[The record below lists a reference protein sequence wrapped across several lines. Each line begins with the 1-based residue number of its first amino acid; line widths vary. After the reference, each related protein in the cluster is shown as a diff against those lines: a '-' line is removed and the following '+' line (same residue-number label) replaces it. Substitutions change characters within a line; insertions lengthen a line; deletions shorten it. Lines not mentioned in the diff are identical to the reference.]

1 MRSTRGMARDQVY
14 DGMCQALQNPTPCL
28 HPLAQANAR
37 ERQPAAT
44 MAMQLSSHRAMTD
57 RPQRGS
63 PSQCARSMIQKAMK
77 SLPGGPQVP
86 TALYLV
92 LLGLQSS
99 CAPEANEQPSP
110 ILGTDATTSTS
121 PGQSTISSVP
131 VAPSQTQ
138 STTTSGTSTTTAT
151 SSATTT
157 FNSNASTTSNSTS
170 TSTSEVST
178 TQTSSDV
185 PPASGD
191 TNTTDVLTDVSTEG
205 APTSDVSSPPTQQGC
220 GAADILCANFEDV
233 ATDALPTG
241 APWLAAPG
249 HCPSAGY
256 EIGVAANGGHD
267 DSKALVSSN
276 SSTSTNACALVADL
290 GSQTDFWVRALVKY
304 MGAGPTNEHE
314 ITFFELGEHPDQD
327 DPEARVGFRN
337 DGCNDTDGSPFG
349 GLEFNMT
356 KGPGG
361 EFTGCTGVPLE
372 GNRWYCVEVHV
383 VQTAASASGDLYLDG
398 QRQSFTNHGSP
409 VDQVLANGAFRYL
422 KLGAQ
427 TYGGVNTGPLVL
439 DEVTVSTSRVA
450 CP

>member
-1 MRSTRGMARDQVY
+1 M
-14 DGMCQALQNPTPCL
+14 
-28 HPLAQANAR
+28 
-37 ERQPAAT
+37 
-44 MAMQLSSHRAMTD
+44 
-57 RPQRGS
+57 
-63 PSQCARSMIQKAMK
+63 
-77 SLPGGPQVP
+77 P
-86 TALYLV
+86 TALCLV
-92 LLGLQSS
+92 LLGLQAS
-99 CAPEANEQPSP
+99 CASEANEQPTP
-110 ILGTDATTSTS
+110 TPGTGPTATTSS
-121 PGQSTISSVP
+121 GQSTVTSVPATSVP

-138 STTTSGTSTTTAT
+138 ATTTSGTPTTAET

-157 FNSNASTTSNSTS
+157 SNSTP
-170 TSTSEVST
+170 TSSSQVSPT
-178 TQTSSDV
+178 ESSSSDV
-185 PPASGD
+185 PSESDD
-191 TNTTDVLTDVSTEG
+191 TNTTDVEPPASTE
-205 APTSDVSSPPTQQGC
+205 ATTTSDVTSAPTQQGC
-220 GAADILCANFEDV
+220 GAADILCANFEEV
-233 ATDALPTG
+233 ATGALPTG

-249 HCPSAGY
+249 HCPSTGY
-256 EIGVAANGGHD
+256 EIGVEASGGHD
-267 DSKALVSSN
+267 DSNALVSSN

-383 VQTAASASGDLYLDG
+383 VQSASSASGDLYLDG
-398 QRQSFTNHGSP
+398 EKQAFTNHGSA

-427 TYGGVNTGPLVL
+427 TYGGVNTGPLLL